1 MIGRRLLSAVFAASV
16 LLAGNATPALAEQ
29 IKNNVVAE
37 YQPSDK
43 KNGIGKILNWG
54 LAKVE
59 KLYDGVKVSDLLSA
73 FVAKCDDIIHIMV
86 HSFKDMTL
94 SYTDL
99 HQKELDRLKQF
110 DIEFKDLVKLRNKI
124 DRKCMYTTDVDDRSA
139 CVDKGI
145 DVNSKIIDLKN
156 RRLRS
161 IKAIERYKGQVSS
174 NGCFLI
180 YDSPCAN
187 QTFCVLFCP
196 PRLNGVRHT
205 TTGSAEW
212 RLQHDFIY

>member
-1 MIGRRLLSAVFAASV
+1 MIGRRLLSAIFAAVV
-16 LLAGNATPALAEQ
+16 LLAAGNNVSPALAEQ
-29 IKNNVVAE
+29 SKNTVVAE

-43 KNGIGKILNWG
+43 KSGIGKILNWG

-59 KLYDGVKVSDLLSA
+59 KIYDGVKVSDLLSA

-94 SYTDL
+94 SYSDL

-110 DIEFKDLVKLRNKI
+110 DIEFKDLAKLRNKI

-161 IKAIERYKGQVSS
+161 IKAIERYKGQVSPNRYIFGIS
-174 NGCFLI
+174 FSLVQI
-180 YDSPCAN
+180 IKK
-187 QTFCVLFCP
+187 CVLLCP
-196 PRLNGVRHT
+196 RK
-205 TTGSAEW
+205 
-212 RLQHDFIY
+212 D